1 MQLFTRI
8 IEKMYPNDK
17 FVSPTAN
24 DDFRLIPYHDQV
36 INHILSKQGNLDYS
50 ELVFT
55 VLKECDLPAIIHIMD
70 FFKDYNMMIYSQLE
84 HQFEKLGH
92 NVGIT
97 SHPIYGFTV
106 KIVSNFNKDL
116 EYIESSLNTGDQI
129 AVLINRYMVCKNNK
143 HQFLHRAYNSL
154 KDIIIVKIKQKFCIL
169 ENEIKSQNLVSISNA
184 FHLFFLYD
192 KEEALNKFKKAVNN
206 DVENRRFILHQL
218 HHSVLNSSIF
228 NRLNLPYIPLINIVS
243 NIHDIIL
250 SEPKNSVSQDELTK
264 IIDHEDFFNRNVPLK
279 DFPAHKLINPLKDIY
294 CIKEVKHIFNEVY
307 KRSYIKHE
315 NEKEFEKLG
324 LNLGEIFI
332 ETITEP
338 YPKFSDHELIMTR
351 EITKELLLNSK
362 SEFKKYFF
370 GTIYVLKGLAILK
383 KWQTKFPV
391 IFHEYVGGLRGYSLS
406 SNQNFFSNDSPN
418 QVAPYE
424 FEVKQFLKTCTS
436 INLKTPVE

>member
-1 MQLFTRI
+1 MQLFTQI
-8 IEKMYPNDK
+8 IEKIYPNKK
-17 FVSPTAN
+17 FITPTVN
-24 DDFRLIPYHDQV
+24 EEFRFIPYHDQ
-36 INHILSKQGNLDYS
+36 IISHILNKQENLDYN

-55 VLKECDLPAIIHIMD
+55 VLKECDLPTIIHIMD

-84 HQFEKLGH
+84 HQFEKLGY

-97 SHPIYGFTV
+97 NYPICGFTV
-106 KIVSNFNKDL
+106 KIVSNFKKDL

-129 AVLINRYMVCKNNK
+129 AVLINRYMMCKNNK
-143 HQFLHRAYNSL
+143 HQFLHRAYNEV
-154 KDIIIVKIKQKFCIL
+154 KDIIVVKIKQKLCIL
-169 ENEIKSQNLVSISNA
+169 EHEIKSQSSVSISNA

-192 KEEALNKFKKAVNN
+192 KEEALNKFKKVVRN
-206 DVENRRFILHQL
+206 DIENRRFILHQL
-218 HHSVLNSSIF
+218 HHSVLSSNIF
-228 NRLNLPYIPLINIVS
+228 NRLNLSHIPLIDIIS
-243 NIHDIIL
+243 NIYDITL
-250 SEPKNSVSQDELTK
+250 SEPENSVSQDELTK
-264 IIDHEDFFNRNVPLK
+264 IIDHEDFFNRNAPLK
-279 DFPAHKLINPLKDIY
+279 DFPGHKLINPLKDIH
-294 CIKEVKHIFNEVY
+294 CIKEVKHIFSEVY

-362 SEFKKYFF
+362 SEFKIFFF

-436 INLKTPVE
+436 LDLKTPVE